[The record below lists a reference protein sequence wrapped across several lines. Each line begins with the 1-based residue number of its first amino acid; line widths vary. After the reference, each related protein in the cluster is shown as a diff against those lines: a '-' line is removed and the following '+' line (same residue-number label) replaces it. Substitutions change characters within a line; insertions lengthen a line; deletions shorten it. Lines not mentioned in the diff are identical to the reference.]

1 MAWIQNISLASAIKG
16 EHMFTPGNTILIQIQ
31 DFGTWQ
37 FVKPKHEFLQVYQFK
52 FDDHEDPNLKTNIA
66 PDQADQIARILTLAY
81 EQGVNV
87 VVHCHAGLCRSGAV
101 AEVGI
106 MMGFDEVHKNR
117 QPNVLV
123 KNRLRKSLGLETD
136 YADIFKGYDEQS

>member
-1 MAWIQNISLASAIKG
+1 MAWIQNISMASVIKG
-16 EHMFTPGNTILIQIQ
+16 EHMFAPGKTILIQIQ
-31 DFGTWQ
+31 DFGAWQ
-37 FVKPKHEFLQVYQFK
+37 FVKPKHDFVEVFQFK
-52 FDDHEDPNLKTNIA
+52 FDDHDDPDRKTNIA
-66 PDQADQIARILTLAY
+66 QDQADQIAQILKLAY

-117 QPNVLV
+117 HPNVLV
-123 KNRLRKSLGLETD
+123 KNRLRKSLGLEAD
-136 YADIFKGYDEQS
+136 YADVFKDLYE